1 MIESLSLTETA
12 DQNILEESCLDFS
25 SNVQVTTNNTL
36 KAKCLTGYQLKYDY
50 LEENWFPLEQVRAWS
65 EKV

>member
-36 KAKCLTGYQLKYDY
+36 KAKWLTDYKPKYDY

-65 EKV
+65 EEV